1 MRRETTAASNG
12 GGIDSGEPAV
22 TDAESGSI
30 ATDAAQDLVGTV
42 MTLSG
47 AAKLAGVDDQ
57 VREFERYGYP
67 QWFRVATG
75 GVEVVGGLGLL
86 AGLRRPALTLGGG
99 GLVLGTMAGAVVTH
113 LLRVRDPP
121 KKAVPATLLFALTG
135 LVVGRRRRRSRRAN
149 ATGSTDDWRSR

>member
-22 TDAESGSI
+22 TDTGGGSVV
-30 ATDAAQDLVGTV
+30 ADAAQGLVGTV
-42 MTLSG
+42 MTVSG

-67 QWFRVATG
+67 QWFRVVTG

-86 AGLRRPALTLGGG
+86 AGLRRTSLTLGGG

-113 LLRVRDPP
+113 LVRVRDPP
-121 KKAVPATLLFALTG
+121 RKAVPAALLFALTG
-135 LVVGRRRRRSRRAN
+135 LVVDRRRRLGRRAN
-149 ATGSTDDWRSR
+149 ATGSTDDGRSR